1 MSQAH
6 ENADHGSVK
15 SYLTGFVLAVILT
28 VIPFYLVMNMSMSKT
43 ATLYTI
49 FGFAVVQI
57 VVHLKYFL
65 HLNFKTETGRLNS
78 FSFLFSALVI
88 GLVVGLSLWII
99 YSANEL
105 MMF

>member
-1 MSQAH
+1 MSH
-6 ENADHGSVK
+6 DNPDYGSVK
-15 SYLTGFVLAVILT
+15 SYLTGFVLAAILT
-28 VIPFYLVMNMSMSKT
+28 LIPFYLVMEGSMSKV

-49 FGFAVVQI
+49 FAFAVVQVI
-57 VVHLKYFL
+57 VHLKYFL
-65 HLNFKTETGRLNS
+65 HLNFTTETGRLNS
-78 FSFLFSALVI
+78 FSFLFSALII